1 MANKKSGSKKSTAKK
16 TAAKKTAPA
25 KVETPVEET
34 PILTKEDLENAAY
47 DNLSEADMVP
57 DDPSMGTQS
66 EELNADDVAE
76 NIGQALTG
84 AELPD
89 GLNDDD
95 AEPQIDAEP
104 EVKEDVPTTPEPVA
118 PVDYKKTA
126 PQPDSTWKDRV
137 LEEAKELKIKMNAL
151 RAALDGNKV
160 PATEVDILNKQHK
173 AMHEYYVILNTRL
186 SR

>member
-1 MANKKSGSKKSTAKK
+1 MAKKKSGSKKSAAKK
-16 TAAKKTAPA
+16 PAAKKTAPA

-34 PILTKEDLENAAY
+34 PILTKEY
-47 DNLSEADMVP
+47 IIP
-57 DDPSMGTQS
+57 DDPSIGTQS
-66 EELNADDVAE
+66 EELNSDEVTK
-76 NIGQALTG
+76 NIEEALNG

-104 EVKEDVPTTPEPVA
+104 EVQEDVPTMPEPVA
-118 PVDYKKTA
+118 PPVDYRKTA
-126 PQPDSTWKDRV
+126 PQPDTAWRDRV
-137 LEEAKELKIKMNAL
+137 LEEAKELKIKMDAL
-151 RAALDGNKV
+151 RAAVDGNKV
-160 PATEVDILNKQHK
+160 PATEVDILNKQYK